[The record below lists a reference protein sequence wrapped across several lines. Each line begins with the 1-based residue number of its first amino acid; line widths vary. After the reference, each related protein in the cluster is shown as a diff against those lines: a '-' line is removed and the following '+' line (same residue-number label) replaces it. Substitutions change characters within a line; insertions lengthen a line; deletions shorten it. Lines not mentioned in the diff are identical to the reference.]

1 MARKNSKKE
10 TPEVEQT
17 QEPIMAERAVAAA
30 MAPVAETETPTTV
43 IEVAQ
48 PTVNIAI
55 TGRSKAFNRSYQLT
69 NIFDHD
75 TDAISA
81 ALITLAGETGKGHGF
96 SRTDKGIFSPMA
108 QRLLGGE
115 SLSNEDLARC
125 REHNDARQPELGRLA
140 RYSKQLRE
148 IARRERDLQAQ

>member
-30 MAPVAETETPTTV
+30 MAPIQIET
-43 IEVAQ
+43 AQ
-48 PTVNIAI
+48 PQVDIAI

-69 NIFDHD
+69 NVFDHD
-75 TDAISA
+75 SDAICSA
-81 ALITLAGETGKGHGF
+81 LVVLAAESGKGHGF
-96 SRTDKGIFSPMA
+96 SRTDKGIFTPMA

-115 SLSNEDLARC
+115 SLSNEDLVRC

-140 RYSKQLRE
+140 RYSKQLE
-148 IARRERDLQAQ
+148 QIARRQAQ